1 MTSMP
6 SFWLGQLGALV
17 PRAAL
22 DSSLDVDV
30 AIVGGG
36 LSGLWTAR
44 YLLQRDPGLRVA
56 VLERSY
62 VGFGA
67 SGRNGG
73 WVSALFPVPLSKVR
87 TVYGDVVA
95 DELMQALDATV
106 DEVARQVVEL
116 GIDCDFA
123 KAGTL
128 LVARNRP
135 QWARLRAAVTPP
147 AVLLDARGAR
157 QRLKV
162 SKAIGALYQ
171 PQCATVQ
178 PAKLVR
184 GLADRLEK
192 LGVRIYEETEVT
204 DVGDHLLRANGYR
217 VRAGSIVLAT
227 ESYTSQFKDWRRTV
241 LPLYSMMV
249 VTEPLSDGQFEA
261 IGSPQLGL
269 SFSDER
275 NMVIYGQIT
284 ADRRIAFG
292 GRGAPYGYG
301 SVIAPAPQHG
311 HGMRARLEQTV
322 RELFPELS
330 DVGFADFWGGT
341 LGVTRD
347 WFPRVEV
354 DSRRGLTKIYG
365 YAGDG
370 VAMTNLM
377 GRLVA
382 QQVLSPAT
390 PSVVGKVFARPP
402 RLWEPEPLRYLG
414 INIGLALT
422 QLVDECERWG
432 VSASMLDT
440 VRRTLIGQL
449 E

>member
-1 MTSMP
+1 M
-6 SFWLGQLGALV
+6 

-422 QLVDECERWG
+422 QLVDVCERWG